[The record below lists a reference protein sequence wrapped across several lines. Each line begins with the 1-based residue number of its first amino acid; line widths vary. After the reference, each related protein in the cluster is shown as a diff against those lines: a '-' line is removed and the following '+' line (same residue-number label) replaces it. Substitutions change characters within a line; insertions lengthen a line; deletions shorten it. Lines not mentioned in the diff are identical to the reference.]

1 MINYFFL
8 ISTVSPEGIVSTL
21 PINATQSRGDNVN
34 FTCTT
39 DAGPNNIY
47 VWLRNI
53 SGIGCSDCDG
63 GSFNESTDRNRE
75 YN

>member
-1 MINYFFL
+1 MN
-8 ISTVSPEGIVSTL
+8 STH
-21 PINATQSRGDNVN
+21 SRGDNVN

-47 VWLRNI
+47 VWLRNVSSI
-53 SGIGCSDCDG
+53 LCSDCDG
-63 GSFNESTDRNRE
+63 GSFNESIDRNCE